1 MSAGA
6 YTPLRPA
13 GAADRRVRP
22 SGWWFVVAAAIA
34 VGGMVAG
41 LVMIVDGV
49 NTVLDAVTDF
59 DRTDVPGTVQVTIDE
74 PGGYSIYHEFA
85 GAGDPDTGD
94 LPFVDPPV
102 PPPEVTVVGPA
113 GEDVEVSG
121 YDTLVTYA
129 QGNLEGR
136 GLYTFDAGEAGVYEV
151 TADGAAGSGI
161 AVGRGMGDIGAEA
174 VFSVFGGFLGG
185 TIVAAVGVIIGAILA
200 IAVGVARSRSRR
212 RSTAPPP
219 QSAAW
224 APTPQDTHTWRAAS
238 APPPADTLTW
248 TITAPGWPT
257 PQPGP
262 PPSAQAPDPTL
273 VAPCAPPTPADAER
287 LVSAVASAPGTQR
300 RSAGPVPPATTPA
313 GAPGSS
319 AAGPVPP
326 GTVGAGVPGSFA
338 AAQLPVPA
346 SPPGGTP
353 SAPPASA
360 VPASS
365 APGQAVPNASD
376 LPDPPLPWPTPGA
389 AVVREPTTTEPLS
402 KPGDPPSL
410 RSPHDWSRSD
420 VEIPWDA
427 ERP

>member
-6 YTPLRPA
+6 YTPLPPA
-13 GAADRRVRP
+13 GGAAADRRVRP

-34 VGGMVAG
+34 VGGIVAG
-41 LVMIVDGV
+41 LLMIVDGV

-136 GLYTFDAGEAGVYEV
+136 GLYTFDADEAGVYEV
-151 TADGAAGSGI
+151 SADGAPGSGI

-185 TIVAAVGVIIGAILA
+185 TIVAAVGVIIGAVLA
-200 IAVGVARSRSRR
+200 IAVGVARSRSRQ
-212 RSTAPPP
+212 RSTPPPP
-219 QSAAW
+219 QYAAAW
-224 APTPQDTHTWRAAS
+224 PPTPQDTHTWRAPPT
-238 APPPADTLTW
+238 APPPQDTLTW
-248 TITAPGWPT
+248 TTAGPRSPT
-257 PQPGP
+257 PQP
-262 PPSAQAPDPTL
+262 AAPQSPQTPDTTL
-273 VAPCAPPTPADAER
+273 VAPGVPPTPTPPTDAAR
-287 LVSAVASAPGTQR
+287 LVSATAGPPGEHL
-300 RSAGPVPPATTPA
+300 RSAAPSV
-313 GAPGSS
+313 PGSV
-319 AAGPVPP
+319 AAGGMPP
-326 GTVGAGVPGSFA
+326 GTAVAGVARSQASAGVPQGSLE
-338 AAQLPVPA
+338 QPVPVPA
-346 SPPGGTP
+346 PAPDRAGP
-353 SAPPASA
+353 SATEH
-360 VPASS
+360 
-365 APGQAVPNASD
+365 
-376 LPDPPLPWPTPGA
+376 PDPPLPWPTPGA
-389 AVVREPTTTEPLS
+389 AVGREPTTTQPLS

-420 VEIPWDA
+420 VEIPWDP